1 MHIKRLI
8 VAIILLPLLYIL
20 VMYLPAGYFFSL
32 MVVLSSFALLE
43 FYAMFRLE
51 GLMKYTGLFWGAA
64 FLAVFYSSREHFAT
78 AVLLSLLIMMT
89 IRLLFKGSPE
99 SSRRDVA
106 TAMLGLLYIPGL
118 LTFQLSLVKASP
130 AWIIFLYSSVWAADS
145 LAYYV
150 GKGIGRRKLYE
161 RVSPNK
167 TVEGAVGSGIGGI
180 LGALLINALL
190 LHLEPL
196 SRVVLLGLSIGVV
209 TIVGDL
215 VESMFKRDADVK
227 DSSHIIPGHGGVL
240 DKIDGVTFAGPVL
253 YWFCLGLGLIK

>member
-8 VAIILLPLLYIL
+8 VAIILVPFLYVL
-20 VMYLPAGYFFSL
+20 VMHLPAGYFFSL
-32 MVVLSSFALLE
+32 MVVLSSIALLE
-43 FYAMFRLE
+43 FYSMFRLE
-51 GLMKYTGLFWGAA
+51 GLMKYTGLLWGAA
-64 FLAVFYSSREHFAT
+64 LLAVFYSAREHFAT
-78 AVLLSLLIMMT
+78 AVLLSLMIIMAV
-89 IRLLFKGSPE
+89 RLLFKGSPE

-130 AWIIFLYSSVWAADS
+130 VWIIFLYSSVWAADS

-161 RVSPNK
+161 QVSPNK

-190 LHLEPL
+190 LHMESL
-196 SRVVLLGLSIGVV
+196 SRVVLLGLAIGVV

-215 VESMFKRDADVK
+215 VESMFKRDAGVK

-253 YWFCLGLGLIK
+253 YWFCIGLGLIK